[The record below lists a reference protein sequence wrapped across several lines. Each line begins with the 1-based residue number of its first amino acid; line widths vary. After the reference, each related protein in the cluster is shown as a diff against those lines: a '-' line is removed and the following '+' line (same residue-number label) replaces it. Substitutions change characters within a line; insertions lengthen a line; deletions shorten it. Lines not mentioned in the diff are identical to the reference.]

1 MLPPRGEL
9 GAEGPDQ
16 SNHCEEKGRRVRLMR
31 VCVRFETA
39 GCQVKLLRGDAEC
52 RVRWRFPRGQSADPL
67 VVRWKRAV
75 NPLQN
80 LLSEN
85 HSIRYDRMQCR
96 ANASS
101 L

>member
-1 MLPPRGEL
+1 
-9 GAEGPDQ
+9 
-16 SNHCEEKGRRVRLMR
+16 MR

-101 L
+101 LRF